1 MFFPRQVRLGCT
13 LPPSHALAARVRGRP
28 LLLLLWHR
36 TTLDDPRLTVT
47 GDRRAADAVLAAA
60 LTP

>member
-1 MFFPRQVRLGCT
+1 V
-13 LPPSHALAARVRGRP
+13 
-28 LLLLLWHR
+28 WHR
-36 TTLDDPRLTVT
+36 TTLDDARLTVT